1 MIGSHIIPKFYL
13 ERFATRS
20 KRPKAKAGRIWVYQ
34 RGREPDHRSTSKQG
48 VEKGYFEFRRPDC
61 KWDASY
67 ETTLAAHEGNCN
79 EVLVCARFDTFHWP
93 PGSKEKLGFYAGLL
107 FSRATQRRR
116 QGKDS
121 WSKTLAGFKDA
132 AEDESFIA
140 ELAEETSAKYGT
152 PVPQEV
158 IRGVIIEKA
167 EQLYNPSEAQHFFLT
182 GLIKNAEQIA
192 GWLIKKEPWK
202 ILRPPAG
209 SEFITT
215 DNPLITFVP
224 LGNGILHTGYG
235 FRKENA
241 AAAIPVA
248 PDACLLM
255 GHAWDVPSVLET
267 QAFDGLT
274 QAFVSICDRFV
285 YSRTHSRHVQDVV
298 QEYAGSSQYG
308 KNAFMPLGVK
318 LPSPR
323 QFLRKHFGLNE
334 E

>member
-13 ERFATRS
+13 GRFAIRS

-34 RGREPDHRSTSKQG
+34 RGREPDHRSTSRQG
-48 VEKGYFEFRRPDC
+48 VERGYLEFIRTDG

-67 ETTLAAHEGNCN
+67 ETTLAGHEENCN
-79 EVLVCARFDTFHWP
+79 EVLVCARFDSFHWP

-116 QGKDS
+116 QGRDN
-121 WSKTLAGFKDA
+121 WNKTLAGFKDA
-132 AEDESFIA
+132 AEDGSFIA
-140 ELAEETSAKYGT
+140 ELAEATSAKYGT
-152 PVPQEV
+152 PVTKESIRAV
-158 IRGVIIEKA
+158 IVEKA
-167 EQLYNPSEAQHFFLT
+167 AQLYNPGEAQRLFLA
-182 GLIKNAEQIA
+182 GLMTNAKQIA
-192 GWLIKKEPWK
+192 GWLLKKGPWK

-209 SEFITT
+209 SEFVTT

-224 LGNGILHTGYG
+224 IGNGVLHPGYG
-235 FRKENA
+235 FRKEKA
-241 AAAIPVA
+241 AAAFPLA

-255 GHAWDVPSVLET
+255 GHAGDVPSVLEA
-267 QAFDGLT
+267 QAFGSLS

-285 YSRTHSRHVQDVV
+285 YSKSSSRQVQNIV

-308 KNAFMPLGVK
+308 KNAFVPLGVK
-318 LPSPR
+318 LPTPR
-323 QFLRKHFGLNE
+323 EFLRKHFGLNE